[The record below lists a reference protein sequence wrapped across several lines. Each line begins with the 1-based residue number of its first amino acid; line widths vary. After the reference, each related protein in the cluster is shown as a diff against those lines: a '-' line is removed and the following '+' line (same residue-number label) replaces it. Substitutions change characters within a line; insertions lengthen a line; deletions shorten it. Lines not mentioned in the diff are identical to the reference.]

1 MKQLADFDLSIIIPI
16 YCHLD
21 EVNALSPSMVKYYE
35 RNGIEVVIVVDK
47 SANRTDILNYI
58 RAYPFISWK
67 VIVSNEGHM
76 WKNLGKV
83 LNIGIRQATK
93 QYILIM
99 NLEQEFYTD
108 VIYEL
113 REKLEHYP
121 EYYAI
126 SHVFSLENQQE
137 INEETLENHCCKL
150 TPYGSIMAK
159 KEYFERIGGYSE
171 CQLEWN
177 IRHENLC
184 IRFDL
189 AGIRR
194 LHFPDAVSISQ
205 NGFLL
210 RIKNHSEQLLQTS
223 QNILSEKLL
232 PTVINENGTKWGYD
246 FNTVVYDWKTN
257 PFAKQQCCNYL
268 ATLKQFDILSDEI
281 FDKTFPLIALI
292 PTYNE
297 SERIAECLRSAEKYC
312 DGIILLDDDSKDD
325 TYQLAQSK
333 KLLVKAKKCRTEFN
347 DKENRNILLDIASF
361 FKAEWFFFLDADER
375 FDDRFVNIRE
385 VMKKPDTDVVG
396 VWIANLWNDEQMYR
410 TDMNDTNPYSCNGL
424 WFRWRM
430 FRNKGKMQINSP
442 VNLHFSTVPY
452 MNRNYIS
459 KTLLLHLGYLNMNKR
474 MKKYLFYQQED
485 RTKILNYENI
495 LCKECKLS
503 GISNITSIVFEKLEL
518 LNIKGLKK

>member
-1 MKQLADFDLSIIIPI
+1 MKQLANFDLSVVILF
-16 YCHLD
+16 YNHLD
-21 EVNALSPSMVKYYE
+21 EVKSLTPFMVKYYE
-35 RNGIEVVIVVDK
+35 RNGIEVIIVADK
-47 SANRTDILNYI
+47 SAEQMDILDYI
-58 RAYPFISWK
+58 RVYPFISWK
-67 VIVSNEGHM
+67 VIVSNEGHL
-76 WKNLGKV
+76 WQNPSKA
-83 LNIGIRQATK
+83 LNIGIRKATK
-93 QYILIM
+93 QYILIIDSR
-99 NLEQEFYTD
+99 QEFYTD

-121 EYYAI
+121 EHYAI
-126 SHVFSLENQQE
+126 SQVLSLDPQE
-137 INEETLENHCCKL
+137 KINESILEKHRCEL
-150 TPYGSIMAK
+150 VPYGSIMAK
-159 KEYFERIGGYSE
+159 KEYFELIGGYSE
-171 CQLEWN
+171 CQVEWK

-194 LHFPDAVSISQ
+194 LFFPDAVSISQ
-205 NGFLL
+205 NGFLPG
-210 RIKNHSEQLLQTS
+210 IKNHSEQLVQTS

-232 PTVINENGTKWGYD
+232 PTTINENGTKWGYG

-268 ATLKQFDILSDEI
+268 AILKQFDILSDEV

-361 FKAEWFFFLDADER
+361 FKAEWFIFLDADER
-375 FDDRFVNIRE
+375 FDDRFVDIRK
-385 VMKKPDTDVVG
+385 VMKKQDVDTVG
-396 VWIANLWNDEQMYR
+396 IWIANLWDDLEIYR
-410 TDMNDTNPYSCNGL
+410 TDMEDVNPNSKNGL

-430 FRNKGKMQINSP
+430 FRNKGRMQIFSP
-442 VNLHFSTVPY
+442 HKLHFSTIPY
-452 MNRNYIS
+452 RCREYIS
-459 KTLLLHLGYLNMNKR
+459 ETLMLHLGYLNMNKR
-474 MKKYLFYQQED
+474 AIKYQFYEHED
-485 RTKILNYENI
+485 SIKLLNYENI
-495 LCKECKLS
+495 LSEKCKL
-503 GISNITSIVFEKLEL
+503 GRISNIKSWMFMTQKVL
-518 LNIKGLKK
+518 